1 MGLFPPGTVTEFY
14 GASESGFTR
23 ITAQEW
29 LRKPGSVGRP
39 WPGHEIRIMDEF
51 GNPCPPG
58 DVGLIYVRG
67 PRMDFKYR
75 TVSERDSSAFRDG
88 FFSAGDLGYL
98 DDDGYLFI
106 ADRRTDLIISG
117 GANIYPA
124 EVEAVL
130 AAHPAVADVAVM
142 GMPHDELGKT
152 VLAVVEPRP
161 GMTVG
166 ADEIIAYAKDNLA
179 RYKCPSRV
187 ELVDELPREPN
198 GKVRK
203 GELLARYWPHRV

>member
-1 MGLFPPGTVTEFY
+1 VTEFY

-51 GNPCPPG
+51 GNPCPAG

-75 TVSERDSSAFRDG
+75 TVSERDTSAFRDG

-152 VLAVVEPRP
+152 VLAVVEARP